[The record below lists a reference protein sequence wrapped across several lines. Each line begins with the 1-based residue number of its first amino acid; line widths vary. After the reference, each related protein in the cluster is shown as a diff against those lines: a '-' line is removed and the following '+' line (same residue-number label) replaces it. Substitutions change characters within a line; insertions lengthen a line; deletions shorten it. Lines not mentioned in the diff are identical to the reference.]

1 MAHTK
6 RGLRDEMVMSLSD
19 VIQSTPVKYDSVPF
33 SIEEDYD
40 TENDYD
46 HPIDMTKSRR
56 WSILDKLERRC
67 HSIYSKTLKMS
78 QFAVIYLDSMR
89 SF

>member
-19 VIQSTPVKYDSVPF
+19 VIQSTSVKYDTVPF

-40 TENDYD
+40 TENDDD
-46 HPIDMTKSRR
+46 HPIDMSKSRR

-67 HSIYSKTLKMS
+67 HSIPSDTLIHY
-78 QFAVIYLDSMR
+78 FE